1 MTTKADFTEEEWAG
15 IARAP
20 IVAGAYI
27 AASDMSMFG
36 LVGEMRGLYEA
47 VIGRPVPEAAAELVG
62 AVIADIKASDAA
74 GEQMKMPETKNSA
87 TAAAQLLHQ
96 IGLDLEALDRKAA
109 REEASGLQGMGRRH
123 GAGHGRGW
131 QGGRIPRDRGRPGQ
145 REGAGGDRHAAPRD
159 GPLLTTATVTTGNT
173 VRGGRPLD
181 TGGRRALTR
190 AA

>member
-109 REEASGLQGMGRRH
+109 REEAAAFKAWVADMAQATAEAGKEGGFLGI
-123 GAGHGRGW
+123 GA
-131 QGGRIPRDRGRPGQ
+131 
-145 REGAGGDRHAAPRD
+145 
-159 GPLLTTATVTTGNT
+159 
-173 VRGGRPLD
+173 VRVSEKE
-181 TGGRRALTR
+181 R
-190 AA
+190 AAIAMLRREMGLF